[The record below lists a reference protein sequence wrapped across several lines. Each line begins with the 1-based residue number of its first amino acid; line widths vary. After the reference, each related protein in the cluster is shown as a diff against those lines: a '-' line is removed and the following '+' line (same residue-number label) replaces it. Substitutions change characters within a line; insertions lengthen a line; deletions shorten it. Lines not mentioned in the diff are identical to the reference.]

1 VRRVFVALLLACSAR
16 DKAEVPIL
24 NYHSVGEAASNYV
37 VPAAAF
43 EEQLDWLGREGFRT
57 ITLHELAEARAGR
70 RVLPKRAVILTFDDG
85 RSDALSVVL
94 PLLRKRGMRATFF
107 IITGRVGEP
116 GFLTW
121 EGVRALAAA
130 GMEIGSH
137 TRTHPR
143 LPDLKDEAAE
153 EELEVSKARLEKE
166 IGRPVEV
173 LAYPYNSLR
182 SHTASLAATAGYRVA
197 VAGTAHGSSDL
208 LRLRRFPVDGFTS
221 LAAVQRMTAH

>member
-1 VRRVFVALLLACSAR
+1 VSSWTANVWVSRRFLVTLWYSASAALNIALLL
-16 DKAEVPIL
+16 
-24 NYHSVGEAASNYV
+24 G
-37 VPAAAF
+37 
-43 EEQLDWLGREGFRT
+43 LGYTF
-57 ITLHELAEARAGR
+57 LKFAPQVKQELAEARAGR

-137 TRTHPR
+137 TQTHPR
-143 LPDLKDEAAE
+143 LPDLTDEAAE
-153 EELEVSKARLEKE
+153 EELEVSKARLQKE
-166 IGRPVEV
+166 IGQPVEV
-173 LAYPYNSLR
+173 LAYPYNALR
-182 SHTASLAATAGYRVA
+182 SHTASLVAAAGYRVA
-197 VAGTAHGSSDL
+197 VAGTAHGTSDL
-208 LRLRRFPVDGFTS
+208 LRLRRYPVNGFTS
-221 LAAVQRMTAH
+221 LAAIQQMTAH